1 MARFS
6 RSLSLVSAVALSTL
20 SAAGGCSKSPP
31 LMLWVDGFAPEN
43 VSFDAEDLG
52 RLDDAALMAQRVRPD
67 IDGVMRLPAGSC
79 DGPCRATRVTV
90 FVVNRG
96 KTPEA
101 PPVVRL
107 DAPAGR
113 VRRLPI
119 AFHVPQVDPGR
130 TGRVRWVVEM
140 WPEEQQLTATLSSSV
155 SLDVSVSTPA
165 ATTPPPAASMPT
177 TPPATPTTSD
187 Q

>member
-1 MARFS
+1 MARFF

-20 SAAGGCSKSPP
+20 SAVGGCSKAPP
-31 LMLWVDGFAPEN
+31 LMLWVDGFPPEN

-52 RLDDAALMAQRVRPD
+52 HLDDAALAAQRNRPD
-67 IDGVMRLPAGSC
+67 VDGAMRLPAGSC
-79 DGPCRATRVTV
+79 DGPCRVAQVTV
-90 FVVNRG
+90 FVVNRS

-113 VRRLPI
+113 VHRLPI

-130 TGRVRWVVEM
+130 TGRVRWVVEL

-155 SLDVSVSTPA
+155 TLEI
-165 ATTPPPAASMPT
+165 AASPATAIAPIVPT
-177 TPPATPTTSD
+177 TPLATPTPSD